1 MIRFYNNG
9 TKKEVQNMFTTR
21 QQTRFQHGVL
31 LRAPLR
37 RLHRFAGM
45 RIIRRCARVLDR
57 VLDGVQCGTVA
68 PHCDFHSTKLF
79 YPLNKGTP
87 NDFSSRVC
95 APLPAPA
102 QRGAIVLT
110 LKNQIL

>member
-1 MIRFYNNG
+1 
-9 TKKEVQNMFTTR
+9 MFTTR
-21 QQTRFQHGVL
+21 QQPSIQHGVL

-37 RLHRFAGM
+37 CLHRFAGM
-45 RIIRRCARVLDR
+45 LFIRRCARVLTR

-68 PHCDFHSTKLF
+68 PHCDFHSAMLGL
-79 YPLNKGTP
+79 PLNKGTP
-87 NDFSSRVC
+87 DDFSSRVC

-110 LKNQIL
+110 LNDQIL

>member
-1 MIRFYNNG
+1 
-9 TKKEVQNMFTTR
+9 MFTTR
-21 QQTRFQHGVL
+21 QQPSFQHGVL
-31 LRAPLR
+31 LRAPHR

-45 RIIRRCARVLDR
+45 LIIRRCARVLSR

-68 PHCDFHSTKLF
+68 PHCDFHSTMLCF
-79 YPLNKGTP
+79 PLNKGTP
-87 NDFSSRVC
+87 SDFSSRVR

-102 QRGAIVLT
+102 QGEARILT

>member
-1 MIRFYNNG
+1 
-9 TKKEVQNMFTTR
+9 MFTTR

-37 RLHRFAGM
+37 RLHRLAGM
-45 RIIRRCARVLDR
+45 LIIRRCARILTQ
-57 VLDGVQCGTVA
+57 VLDGVLCGTVA
-68 PHCDFHSTKLF
+68 PHCDFHSTMHGL
-79 YPLNKGTP
+79 PLNKGTP
-87 NDFSSRVC
+87 DDFPLRVC

>member
-1 MIRFYNNG
+1 
-9 TKKEVQNMFTTR
+9 MFTTR
-21 QQTRFQHGVL
+21 QQPSIQHGVL

-45 RIIRRCARVLDR
+45 LIIRRRARILDR
-57 VLDGVQCGTVA
+57 VLSGAQCGTVA
-68 PHCDFHSTKLF
+68 PHCDFHSTMLCF
-79 YPLNKGTP
+79 PLNKGTP
-87 NDFSSRVC
+87 SDFSSRVC

-102 QRGAIVLT
+102 QRGARILT

>member
-1 MIRFYNNG
+1 
-9 TKKEVQNMFTTR
+9 MFTTR
-21 QQTRFQHGVL
+21 QQPRIQHGVL
-31 LRAPLR
+31 LRTPLR

-45 RIIRRCARVLDR
+45 LIIRRCARVLTR
-57 VLDGVQCGTVA
+57 VLSGAQCGTVA
-68 PHCDFHSTKLF
+68 PHCDFHSPMLGL
-79 YPLNKGTP
+79 PLNKGTP

-95 APLPAPA
+95 APLPAHA

>member
-1 MIRFYNNG
+1 
-9 TKKEVQNMFTTR
+9 MFTTR

-31 LRAPLR
+31 LRTQMR

-45 RIIRRCARVLDR
+45 LIIRRCDRVLDR
-57 VLDGVQCGTVA
+57 VLSGALCGTVA
-68 PHCDFHSTKLF
+68 PHCVFHSAMHGL
-79 YPLNKGTP
+79 PLNKGTP
-87 NDFSSRVC
+87 DDFSSRVC

>member
-1 MIRFYNNG
+1 
-9 TKKEVQNMFTTR
+9 MFTTR

-31 LRAPLR
+31 LRTQMR
-37 RLHRFAGM
+37 CLHRFACM
-45 RIIRRCARVLDR
+45 LIIRRCARVLDR

-68 PHCDFHSTKLF
+68 PHCDFHSAMLG

-87 NDFSSRVC
+87 DDFSSRVC